1 MLNRRLP
8 FNVFPEYAHCKL
20 LKRRCEIYRYDYIYY
35 NKLVYKHVKRKV
47 SGYFQWLVNRWMIQ
61 SEEKYF

>member
-1 MLNRRLP
+1 MERIRLKKMQI
-8 FNVFPEYAHCKL
+8 FN
-20 LKRRCEIYRYDYIYY
+20 DYIYY